1 MDDVI
6 LARTDKTEIR
16 CLVAS
21 DGTAAAATE
30 AIERKGY
37 RLLFCVGIGRG
48 GGSRTVGVDD
58 LRWDYAELSGG
69 RIPILV
75 LLWPLGRDDDYFFQH
90 LPACQADGAP
100 NLSRAST
107 SPRPSI
113 VSQRVFENLL
123 HSSHSC
129 SFVHSKWSDSSLPRE
144 SCLGHLSCAR
154 MFLRLRPLSTPK
166 LRQHLSLIHSKTG
179 RKWKHSSA
187 QSLGR
192 RITTL
197 SSTALISP
205 RTKHRPKSRTGNVN
219 NLIDKLRS
227 SLEGHFIH
235 VSGIVVEVSTFLRAI
250 FCICALCFPVF
261 LPLSVLPW

>member
-144 SCLGHLSCAR
+144 SCLGHLVSVSC
-154 MFLRLRPLSTPK
+154 
-166 LRQHLSLIHSKTG
+166 Q
-179 RKWKHSSA
+179 
-187 QSLGR
+187 
-192 RITTL
+192 
-197 SSTALISP
+197 
-205 RTKHRPKSRTGNVN
+205 
-219 NLIDKLRS
+219 
-227 SLEGHFIH
+227 
-235 VSGIVVEVSTFLRAI
+235 
-250 FCICALCFPVF
+250 
-261 LPLSVLPW
+261 LPLSSLLTSTELRAHVSQAQAFVDAKIAPASEPNPFQNRAQVETFFRAVVGSSNYHPVFDCSDKPKDQT